1 MELQYNWSISVSIP
15 IYTWKSL
22 NLNDIICAKYL
33 LFQHQ
38 KRNLQNTCDWM
49 EVQSQAPFKAI
60 GARKRRKQTPPQH
73 KCCCSHAFNNGFLV
87 LRSAIESA
95 SKHWARADS
104 IWRHWSAVSSEQCFL
119 SPRGSCSGGIYEDR
133 HADNLILSLFI
144 NPCVSPSEIMLGH
157 SSLGCVIFLV
167 CCIQHYDTTIT

>member
-1 MELQYNWSISVSIP
+1 M
-15 IYTWKSL
+15 
-22 NLNDIICAKYL
+22 
-33 LFQHQ
+33 
-38 KRNLQNTCDWM
+38 QNTCCFNTKR
-49 EVQSQAPFKAI
+49 EIYKIHAI
-60 GARKRRKQTPPQH
+60 EWKFNRKLHLKRSEQERDENRPPQH

-95 SKHWARADS
+95 SKRWARADS

-157 SSLGCVIFLV
+157 PSLGHVIFLV
-167 CCIQHYDTTIT
+167 CCMQHYVIWQKLLVTKCFVCLS